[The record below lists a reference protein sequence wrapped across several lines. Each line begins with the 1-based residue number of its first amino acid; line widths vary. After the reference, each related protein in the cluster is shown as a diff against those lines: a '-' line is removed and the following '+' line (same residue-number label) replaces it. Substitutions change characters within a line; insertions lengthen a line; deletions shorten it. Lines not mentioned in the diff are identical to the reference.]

1 MRGRSKSIVQKI
13 ALDVPTYTED
23 ALNLGLETISAQRR
37 SRSTEPKHSE
47 TPTEFGNVHSTKI
60 ESFNNTLA
68 TQMTGLATL
77 TGLAA
82 GDLEEFGDLK
92 VLDDTSHLNNEAGTG
107 DSVDEKLASSKL
119 ETTGTS
125 SETTQFRDS
134 SRNPEAEESKL
145 SQLSEDPAEDL
156 EKTTEDNS
164 VLANNDL
171 ALLSSTSLKESMDIS
186 PEESVNGEKSING
199 EESLV
204 KGEESLAN
212 HQESSTT
219 GQESL
224 ANSSTNDMALPQ
236 EFLPLLTNPSLMTPL
251 TSADSQS
258 LWSAY
263 TSTFNYNCL
272 LPSSSI
278 DAISALST
286 NQFQNFQTTCSTNK
300 SNLLNIITSTNSLIA
315 STDSLLAKYNQI
327 SHETSEFD
335 ATSSKLLSLET
346 SYSTKLSQIEGYLQ
360 HFENL
365 ETITKNLSRSGF
377 NLIQRHQYFSDE
389 ILVQLDSSLDF
400 FAQHENFRDIETYTS
415 RFRQCMTRGLTL
427 IKNYLVLELKEIDE
441 KVYREEENFNLL
453 VYNEF
458 LNYIKFHGDEF
469 NLLIQEIVS
478 RISNHHEYLGL
489 LKDVLANYFRIR
501 RNLVSKYLENERNL
515 KNSDKNEKLS
525 DKNEK
530 NHNSSEKLSEKN
542 ISASLNNSSTS
553 LTDSIDSPKSNFV
566 QIFQDQISYYKTIV
580 EKEFNLFK
588 KLFVLGPIPNYMEQ
602 EFYQFLAE
610 LLEPLYDNLRYLIL
624 RESKISKLCQVT
636 TLLQK
641 YYEFEEFS
649 DDFSRRSSVNFEVLT
664 INYGDLFQN
673 ILHDVQT
680 RLIFRIQLY
689 VDDKLMGYKPE
700 PEDLMFDVRVG
711 GRRRKI
717 DRNGGSEK
725 DRSSEKNSE
734 KNEKDGEILTNTGDV
749 LTSTGEGLTNSNKIL
764 TNTTEDSKT
773 TETNGEESDSLA
785 KDSSASLLNPSLRP
799 LDIDYPDNLFPNV
812 YPPLAKALTLLSNIY
827 ELINSMV
834 FDDLAHY
841 IVHSCII
848 LLKGPFYSLSL
859 THLGLV
865 DTQLLYLQNLIL
877 LKSQVTNFD
886 IQFTRNDFSIDFT
899 GGLTSGFSAVWTL
912 IRRGEFTFND
922 GFLELA
928 RKSVPKVVND
938 MIDANLEIELEL
950 ENVVREF
957 VEEGGRRICEPLNE
971 KLSEKSANSEKS
983 VANSSEKNVA
993 NSSEGANS
1001 TNSNTPLIT
1010 ITAFKDNLLIMIPN
1024 YHQQI
1029 KLFIK
1034 DPQIVNFLLESLT
1047 NVILVTYEKYVV
1059 SLEEEREEDFMEVDA
1074 LSVFLEDLT
1083 SQN

>member
-1 MRGRSKSIVQKI
+1 MRGRSESIVQKI
-13 ALDVPTYTED
+13 ASDVPMYTED

-37 SRSTEPKHSE
+37 SRSTEPNHSE
-47 TPTEFGNVHSTKI
+47 TPTEFGNIHSTKI
-60 ESFNNTLA
+60 ESILNTLA
-68 TQMTGLATL
+68 TQKTLAMLATV

-82 GDLEEFGDLK
+82 GYLKEFGDLK
-92 VLDDTSHLNNEAGTG
+92 VLDDTSHINNEAGTG
-107 DSVDEKLASSKL
+107 DSGDDKFASSKL
-119 ETTGTS
+119 ETAGASPETTRAS
-125 SETTQFRDS
+125 SETTLFGDS
-134 SRNPEAEESKL
+134 SRNTEAAKSKL
-145 SQLSEDPAEDL
+145 DQLSEDPAEDL

-164 VLANNDL
+164 VLANNKL
-171 ALLSSTSLKESMDIS
+171 ASPSVILPKESMVIS
-186 PEESVNGEKSING
+186 PEESINSQEPSIN
-199 EESLV
+199 
-204 KGEESLAN
+204 
-212 HQESSTT
+212 

-224 ANSSTNDMALPQ
+224 SNSSTNDMALP

-458 LNYIKFHGDEF
+458 LNYIKFHGAEF
-469 NLLIQEIVS
+469 NLLVQEIVA

-501 RNLVSKYLENERNL
+501 RNLVSKYLENERNM

-525 DKNEK
+525 DKYIN
-530 NHNSSEKLSEKN
+530 
-542 ISASLNNSSTS
+542 ASLNNSSTS
-553 LTDSIDSPKSNFV
+553 LTDSNDSPKSNFV
-566 QIFQDQISYYKTIV
+566 QLFQDQISYYKTIV

-588 KLFVLGPIPNYMEQ
+588 KLFVLGSIPNYMER

-641 YYEFEEFS
+641 YYEFDEFS

-717 DRNGGSEK
+717 ERNVGNEK

-734 KNEKDGEILTNTGDV
+734 RNSERNSEDGEALTKTD
-749 LTSTGEGLTNSNKIL
+749 EIL
-764 TNTTEDSKT
+764 TNTTE
-773 TETNGEESDSLA
+773 TNGKESGSLA
-785 KDSSASLLNPSLRP
+785 KDSSASLLNPSLNP
-799 LDIDYPDNLFPNV
+799 LNIDYPDNLFPNV

-971 KLSEKSANSEKS
+971 KFSEKN
-983 VANSSEKNVA
+983 VNSEKNVA
-993 NSSEGANS
+993 NSSEGNNSTENPIANS
-1001 TNSNTPLIT
+1001 KDTNSTSSNTPLVT

-1059 SLEEEREEDFMEVDA
+1059 SLEEDRDEDFMEADA